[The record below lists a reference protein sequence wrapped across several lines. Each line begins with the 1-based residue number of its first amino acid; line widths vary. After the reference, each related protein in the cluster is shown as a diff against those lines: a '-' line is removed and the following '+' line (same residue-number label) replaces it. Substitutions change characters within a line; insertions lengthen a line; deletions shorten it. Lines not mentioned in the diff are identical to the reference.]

1 MLFFS
6 HRHHHD
12 FWLTPPLLFESVAR
26 YCIIMLGSGNELY
39 RENENKSN
47 LAPPSMISQLTTLAA
62 QTLEGSLLLYWKTS
76 AHGTNGNLQK
86 TLKASIVRNLI
97 PKSKTLL
104 IGKSALP
111 APSKK
116 ARIVANGS
124 CQHPRD
130 GRFTST
136 RFHETFPD
144 EKRKMSKGGIFA
156 CQREVG
162 EQQCGELQ
170 LLPLWLQ
177 LQHRLDESSTSAP
190 SSLSKLNLIDH
201 LLPQMRCSVILG
213 SGSPLPT
220 TSSPSRGLLSPTTPP
235 DFPPVLF
242 N

>member
-1 MLFFS
+1 
-6 HRHHHD
+6 
-12 FWLTPPLLFESVAR
+12 
-26 YCIIMLGSGNELY
+26 MLGSENELY

-47 LAPPSMISQLTTLAA
+47 LAFPSMISQLTTLAA

-136 RFHETFPD
+136 RFDETFPG
-144 EKRKMSKGGIFA
+144 ETKRKMSKGGIFA

-201 LLPQMRCSVILG
+201 LLPQMRCSVTSG

>member
-1 MLFFS
+1 MGP
-6 HRHHHD
+6 
-12 FWLTPPLLFESVAR
+12 TVT
-26 YCIIMLGSGNELY
+26 Y
-39 RENENKSN
+39 K
-47 LAPPSMISQLTTLAA
+47 
-62 QTLEGSLLLYWKTS
+62 
-76 AHGTNGNLQK
+76 K

-124 CQHPRD
+124 SQHPRD
-130 GRFTST
+130 GLFTST
-136 RFHETFPD
+136 RFDETFPG
-144 EKRKMSKGGIFA
+144 ETKRKMSKGGIFA

-170 LLPLWLQ
+170 LLPLRLQ